1 MAIKGSSIDC
11 SRSLSHVFSARFP
24 VTEEKTEMPKKA
36 QLVLEERST
45 YDSSLQKKTNVLA
58 SKNLTKLQSQVLEK
72 FVYYSRDAHFLS
84 SHDLGRLM
92 PHATHK
98 IEHSV
103 THLRNLGFIK
113 TADVDGPVHYCPS
126 EELKYLRKKMPGIAI
141 FDKIESEIIRIV
153 RASLQQLYPDALTTE
168 RGGATGLFESK
179 RFDIILE
186 FKKPVM
192 SKQFVIVDVYAK
204 IPITKSIVQSFVR
217 KIRWTQNETE
227 LSGDKAENACYPL
240 RGKTLGMI
248 VCNNASQEAV
258 DVAREHDISL
268 LWFRD
273 IHIDYNRI
281 RKNSHTNTQRQLKD
295 AKSTDLMLR

>member
-24 VTEEKTEMPKKA
+24 VTEEETEMPKKA

-84 SHDLGRLM
+84 LQDLGRLM

-98 IEHSV
+98 IEQSV
-103 THLRNLGFIK
+103 THLRNRGFIK
-113 TADVDGPVHYCPS
+113 TVEANGSVHYCPS
-126 EELKYLRKKMPGIAI
+126 EELKRLRKRIPEIAI
-141 FDKIESEIIRIV
+141 NDKIESEIIRIV
-153 RASLQQLYPDALTTE
+153 RASLQQLYPDALTIE
-168 RGGATGLFESK
+168 RPRIAGLHESR
-179 RFDIILE
+179 RFDIVFE
-186 FKKPVM
+186 FKTPVM
-192 SKQFVIVDVYAK
+192 SKQFVIVDVYAM
-204 IPITKSIVQSFVR
+204 IPVTQYIVQSFIR
-217 KIRWTQNETE
+217 KIRWTRNETE
-227 LSGDKAENACYPL
+227 FSGDKAENACYPL

-268 LWFRD
+268 LCFRD

-281 RKNSHTNTQRQLKD
+281 RKNVTLTHNFN
-295 AKSTDLMLR
+295 